1 MASTLMFSAIKKMK
15 ITTLKSIKKGYK
27 FWEQN
32 GLRIDSYNSPHELGY
47 RQYFKENRGNF
58 YAIYNEKS
66 KLIAL
71 AVFFFDKR
79 KGAIYRL
86 AVDKQFRNKGLAKLL
101 ISHIETD
108 AKSRMINSIYC
119 LIENDNLSS
128 LNLFKSMDYNEYP
141 QIKYLTKTL

>member
-1 MASTLMFSAIKKMK
+1 MK
-15 ITTLKSIKKGYK
+15 ITTLKSIKEGYE

-32 GLRIDSYNSPHELGY
+32 GIRIDSYNSPHELGY
-47 RQYFKENRGNF
+47 RQYFKDNRRNF

-86 AVDKQFRNKGLAKLL
+86 VVDEQFRNKGLAKLL
-101 ISHIETD
+101 ISKRETD
-108 AKSRMINSIYC
+108 AKSNEINSIYC

-128 LNLFKSMDYNEYP
+128 LNLMKSIGYNEFP
-141 QIKYLTKTL
+141 KIKYLTKTL